1 MVRIVYLYKRSQRLT
16 TNGNLSDG
24 FPLRYGVPQGSCLG
38 PNLFVIY
45 ASKLFEIFSCH
56 LPDVHCYTDDTQL
69 YLLFKPDSHAS
80 HVKAV
85 TAMQWCIEDL
95 GQWMLLDRLK
105 LNDDKTEYLLIGT
118 RQQLDNLCD
127 VPLAMGDHFVK

>member
-1 MVRIVYLYKRSQRLT
+1 MGISLIASPCGTLFRR
-16 TNGNLSDG
+16 
-24 FPLRYGVPQGSCLG
+24 VPVWALIK
-38 PNLFVIY
+38 LFVIY

-118 RQQLDNLCD
+118 RQQLDITC
-127 VPLAMGDHFVK
+127 VMFPLLWVIISSSSQELGLLV